1 MNENKIKERT
11 PIQKANRETKRKS
24 STEKTPITISHGQ
37 KTQCEKREKEKEE
50 EEKRETCLHNSIKLV
65 NGVFGSFL
73 PFGVATCC
81 INSIQIFDVSM
92 QKGLHVVM
100 L

>member
-50 EEKRETCLHNSIKLV
+50 EEKERKRVYTMV
-65 NGVFGSFL
+65 
-73 PFGVATCC
+73 
-81 INSIQIFDVSM
+81 
-92 QKGLHVVM
+92 
-100 L
+100 